1 MPYLV
6 ETYDKPGH
14 HDLRLRVREEHLG
27 FLAAHAEL
35 LLACGA
41 KLSDDG
47 ETASGG
53 IYLLDV
59 DSREQAEAL
68 IAQDPFTRADLFD
81 RVVVTRWRKAY
92 LASQNYL

>member
-47 ETASGG
+47 ETSSGG

>member
-6 ETYDKPGH
+6 ETYDKPDH
-14 HDLRLRVREEHLG
+14 HDLRLQVRDEHLQ
-27 FLAAHAEL
+27 FLAANAEL

-59 DSREQAEAL
+59 ETRADAESF

-92 LASQNYL
+92 LDGRTYL

>member
-92 LASQNYL
+92 LAGQNYL

>member
-6 ETYDKPGH
+6 ETYDKPDH
-14 HDLRLRVREEHLG
+14 HDLRLQVRDEHLQ
-27 FLAAHAEL
+27 FLAENAEL

-47 ETASGG
+47 GTASGG

-59 DSREQAEAL
+59 DSREEAEQL

-92 LASQNYL
+92 LAGQNYL